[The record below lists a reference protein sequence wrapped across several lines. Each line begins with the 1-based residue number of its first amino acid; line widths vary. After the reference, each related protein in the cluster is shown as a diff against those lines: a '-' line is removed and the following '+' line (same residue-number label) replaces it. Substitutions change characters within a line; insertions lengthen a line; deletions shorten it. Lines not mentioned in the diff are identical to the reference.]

1 MSTLLIR
8 NIAQLVTCD
17 DSDRILQ
24 NVDLYCENGFI
35 KTIGAALDVTA
46 DEAIA
51 GALRGAGDTLSAA
64 GIQKAVCGA
73 LAAIGHRQGVDV
85 PAGDME
91 TAGDAADVRGGQ
103 RAFE

>member
-35 KTIGAALDVTA
+35 KTIGEALDVTA
-46 DEAIA
+46 D
-51 GALRGAGDTLSAA
+51 DTID
-64 GIQKAVCGA
+64 G
-73 LAAIGHRQGVDV
+73 R
-85 PAGDME
+85 
-91 TAGDAADVRGGQ
+91 
-103 RAFE
+103 